1 MTVIDKVEDLQQTPW
16 DACSWRSPWMS
27 SFWLEVFAKAGGPRT
42 RYLLFH
48 RSEQLSQHDATDV
61 IGLSLLQH
69 LPVASMKLGKS
80 LRPQLVGII
89 FGKEVRQFGQVLF
102 SGPGGHAFAP
112 GVDGTALLVAA
123 QAALGEAQSATWL
136 IKDLIAASDVHPHWH
151 ALDVLPELV
160 LTLPQEWQSEQDY
173 LAAMKSKYRRR
184 LHRARRKFDGLTRR
198 RLSASQLRELQDE
211 VHQLYNG
218 LIERAEY
225 VPFVVPRGYFSALAE
240 QAAEQVV
247 VTGYYHQQQLVGFS
261 TLLYEGEQAIAHY
274 AAIAPAYNESHQ
286 LYLNLLVDLIS
297 ASIDAGVTS
306 LNFGRTATTIKT
318 SVGAHPEY
326 LHSLARHDGC
336 IRNQLVGALNAR
348 VLGEDD
354 RQAQIQHPFG

>member
-1 MTVIDKVEDLQQTPW
+1 
-16 DACSWRSPWMS
+16 MS

-69 LPVASMKLGKS
+69 LPVASMKLVS
-80 LRPQLVGII
+80 RCDSARRHY
-89 FGKEVRQFGQVLF
+89 FRQRSEAIWQVLF

-136 IKDLIAASDVHPHWH
+136 IKDVIAASDVHPHWH

-184 LHRARRKFDGLTRR
+184 LHRARRKCAGLTRR
-198 RLSASQLRELQDE
+198 RLSATELWELQDE
-211 VHQLYNG
+211 VHQLYEG

-261 TLLYEGEQAIAHY
+261 TLLHEGEQAIAHY

-297 ASIDAGVTS
+297 ASIDAGVAS